1 MTCGAAVVRRTGE
14 AVRDKVQRMTDQ
26 TKTSKP
32 VPVSSS
38 RNSFLNTRTTA
49 VIAVVALFL
58 LVAIFVPW

>member
-1 MTCGAAVVRRTGE
+1 
-14 AVRDKVQRMTDQ
+14 MTDQ